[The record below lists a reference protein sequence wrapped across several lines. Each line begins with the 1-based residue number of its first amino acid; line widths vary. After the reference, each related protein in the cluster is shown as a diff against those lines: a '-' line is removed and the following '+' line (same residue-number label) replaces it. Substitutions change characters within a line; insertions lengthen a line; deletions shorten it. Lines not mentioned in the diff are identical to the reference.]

1 MPGTMKS
8 CNSWPFRR
16 CQRTEKLVAFFGQKM
31 GCHLGIST
39 SRVTIHVENE
49 SCSGSTQWMKVCRI
63 DDFAQWIFHG
73 RFVEGVGAGFLST
86 NLSPPSRWKS
96 FRGGPFGCFNEDSE
110 NIRMNIPEDPEGV
123 MLSKE
128 TTKPRIWRSRG
139 FEGMH
144 MILERNPT
152 KPEMWLAACS
162 DRTADNVGLL
172 QVFRALLEAFLQ

>member
-86 NLSPPSRWKS
+86 NLSQDANSTFTLEEFQRRPIRLFQWGLWKHPDEHP
-96 FRGGPFGCFNEDSE
+96 RGSGGCHALKRDH
-110 NIRMNIPEDPEGV
+110 
-123 MLSKE
+123 E
-128 TTKPRIWRSRG
+128 TKDLKKPRIWRNAHDFG
-139 FEGMH
+139 
-144 MILERNPT
+144 T
-152 KPEMWLAACS
+152 
-162 DRTADNVGLL
+162 
-172 QVFRALLEAFLQ
+172 